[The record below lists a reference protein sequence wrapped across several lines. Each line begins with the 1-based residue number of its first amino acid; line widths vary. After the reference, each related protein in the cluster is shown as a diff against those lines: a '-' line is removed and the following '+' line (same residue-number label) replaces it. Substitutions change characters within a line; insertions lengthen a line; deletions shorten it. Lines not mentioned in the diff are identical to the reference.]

1 MFFFAKKFMDGL
13 NKEDLH
19 QPRTPPTTRPSSPK
33 MYDTPQKPA
42 EHAAYNDSPPR
53 PLNSMGN
60 DDARAKEDT
69 NKSSPQK
76 GSSRCFFSCIN
87 SDGGLKLLAE
97 AADYTKLDTLVKAAE
112 PYTISTFA
120 NQCEAM
126 KFCLRI
132 PTDDSCRIGVRK
144 RTRETTG
151 SPVFDVYSTLPRKNF
166 RKEDFPDLHLVKAY
180 APSIVSKYASKNP
193 FLLVDLETPGIEHV
207 VHPKGTI
214 RESYKLPDQKK
225 LRLYHHTCTYLSDP
239 TPCINCQH
247 PEYHARCL
255 AGEEFYAIMDK

>member
-1 MFFFAKKFMDGL
+1 MDGL

-19 QPRTPPTTRPSSPK
+19 HQPCTPPTTRPSSPK

-42 EHAAYNDSPPR
+42 ELAAYDDSPPR
-53 PLNSMGN
+53 PLNCMGN

-144 RTRETTG
+144 RKRETTG
-151 SPVFDVYSTLPRKNF
+151 STLFDVYSTLPHTNF
-166 RKEDFPDLHLVKAY
+166 RKEDFPDLHIVKAY

-225 LRLYHHTCTYLSDP
+225 LRLYHHTCTYLNDP

-255 AGEEFYAIMDK
+255 AGEEFYAILDK